1 MMSKSLTYAYQSGGP
16 VGMALPPRVD
26 TTPTYTPEQ
35 LAQMEENQRIREAA
49 EASIA
54 ASKARQAQIH
64 AENPHIDFSQAGHD
78 LATQQALAA
87 LAEGQAQDAGL
98 TFGGGGGGSG
108 DGRPDSTVY
117 NPDQITGVTQG
128 GLGFSGNP
136 EHFST
141 TPSYQAAPTYDEFYQ
156 LPDRQ
161 PTAPAPDYNLGMGDV
176 ASAFAQEMG
185 YVPPEANTY
194 DLTVR
199 APEGG
204 AYVPPVQQGLG
215 SMQDRVFDGY
225 LMYSNPTQ
233 DVFIRP
239 GG

>member
-16 VGMALPPRVD
+16 VGMALPPRPD

-87 LAEGQAQDAGL
+87 LAEGQAQGA
-98 TFGGGGGGSG
+98 GGGQ
-108 DGRPDSTVY
+108 PAA
-117 NPDQITGVTQG
+117 P
-128 GLGFSGNP
+128 
-136 EHFST
+136 T
-141 TPSYQAAPTYDEFYQ
+141 TTTYQPPAVPSYQAAPTYDEFYQ

-161 PTAPAPDYNLGMGDV
+161 PTAPAPDYNLGMGNV

-225 LMYSNPTQ
+225 LMYSRPTQ

>member
-16 VGMALPPRVD
+16 VGMALPPRPD

-64 AENPHIDFSQAGHD
+64 AENPDIDFSQAGHD

-87 LAEGQAQDAGL
+87 LAEGQAQGA
-98 TFGGGGGGSG
+98 GGGQPSA
-108 DGRPDSTVY
+108 P
-117 NPDQITGVTQG
+117 
-128 GLGFSGNP
+128 
-136 EHFST
+136 T
-141 TPSYQAAPTYDEFYQ
+141 TTTYQPPAVPSYQAAPTYDEFYQ

-161 PTAPAPDYNLGMGDV
+161 PTAPAPDYNLGMGNV

-225 LMYSNPTQ
+225 LMYSRPTQ

>member
-78 LATQQALAA
+78 LATQQALAI
-87 LAEGQAQDAGL
+87 LAEDQAQGA
-98 TFGGGGGGSG
+98 GGGQ
-108 DGRPDSTVY
+108 PAAPAPPAVA
-117 NPDQITGVTQG
+117 PAPPAVA
-128 GLGFSGNP
+128 
-136 EHFST
+136 T
-141 TPSYQAAPTYDEFYQ
+141 TYQPPAVPSYQATRTYDEFYQ

-176 ASAFAQEMG
+176 ASAFAQDMG

-194 DLTVR
+194 DFTVR

-225 LMYSNPTQ
+225 LMYSRPTQ